1 MAQHL
6 PPRPLAQILGL
17 ALALLP
23 LTWTQAAPGDSTTAN
38 RAHVVAHTADAD
50 GVAVTQTLLETKL
63 KEVAAATELDEA
75 AKAKQTEQYRK
86 ALSNLEAKK
95 SFEAKAATYSQALES
110 APGDTQRLRAEVD
123 GAPMEFQPEP
133 VSSILK
139 AEAIAQLLAKQQ
151 AQTALEETR
160 LATIEKALA
169 ALPQRPAEVRARSA
183 EIGRQLE
190 QIDADL
196 AAPTAAGEAP
206 ALTQARRWALQSTRA
221 ALAAEDRML
230 NQELASL
237 AVRSDLL
244 AAQRDKSA
252 LDLRAMQASQQALE
266 TAANDRRRANAE
278 AAREQA
284 KEAETAAQDKA
295 PVIQQMAR
303 DNRALGEDIALL
315 TARLD
320 RVEAEAKTTEA
331 EAKGIEE
338 DFRGAR
344 ERLEIVGSN
353 RALGQVLT
361 DKRKDLPDL
370 RQYRKTIAEREEEI
384 ADAALAEI
392 RRRDE
397 RRALRDLDTYMDK
410 ALAGIPAD
418 QQAGLRDEVETLV
431 RRRLALL
438 DQLRTTADAHVRA
451 LVDLN
456 YATQQ
461 LISTAEAY
469 SGYLS
474 ERLLWVRSVE
484 PLNRSAIAAIPAAVS
499 WLLSP
504 SRWGEVLQTL
514 SYQATHPVHALLF
527 WTLAAAAAILAVR
540 GPALRRAILATAGP
554 MRRVSTDSFGLTLKA
569 IALSALVAAPVSLT
583 LALVGWQLASS
594 LEAGPF
600 AKQVGGALLSISVIL
615 YYLRSFRILC
625 IPGGVADKHFRW
637 PADALVRLR
646 RSFDWLAYLLLPVG
660 FVALVIYNSDDAA
673 LAGSLGR
680 MAVLLLLVGIAVIFA
695 RLLHPSSGPLHAFLA
710 DNPRSLAN
718 RLRGLWY
725 PLVVGVPL
733 VLAGLALTGYLHTA
747 GTLLQSIIHTL
758 WLALALILVHQAIA
772 RWLLVTRRQ
781 LALEAA
787 LERQAARKAE
797 PRPEGEVV
805 VAEEAAV
812 DLASLDSQTRRL
824 VSAIVIGAGFFGL
837 WGVWSDV
844 LPAFTALD
852 RFALWQHTGLVDGVD
867 AQVPVTLGDILLVVA
882 IILVS
887 AIAARNLPAV
897 LEILLLQY
905 TELSSGSRYTATTL
919 TKYAITIAGALLVFS
934 TLGLSWSQ
942 VQWLVAALGV
952 GIGFGL
958 QEIVANFISGLIIL
972 FERPVRVGDVVTIGG
987 VTGTVSRIQIRAT
1000 TIRNWDQQELLVPN
1014 KQFITGDLLNWSL
1027 TDSINRVV
1035 ITVGVDYGAD
1045 TRLAMGLLAEVA
1057 RENPRVL
1064 KEPAPL
1070 VAFEGFGDN
1079 ALTLSLR
1086 CYLGAMEGRL
1096 MVTTELH
1103 QAVYDKLSAA
1113 GIGIAY
1119 PQRDVHLTADRPLD
1133 IRLHP
1138 AEPPAISP
1146 G

>member
-1 MAQHL
+1 
-6 PPRPLAQILGL
+6 
-17 ALALLP
+17 
-23 LTWTQAAPGDSTTAN
+23 
-38 RAHVVAHTADAD
+38 
-50 GVAVTQTLLETKL
+50 
-63 KEVAAATELDEA
+63 
-75 AKAKQTEQYRK
+75 
-86 ALSNLEAKK
+86 
-95 SFEAKAATYSQALES
+95 
-110 APGDTQRLRAEVD
+110 
-123 GAPMEFQPEP
+123 
-133 VSSILK
+133 
-139 AEAIAQLLAKQQ
+139 
-151 AQTALEETR
+151 
-160 LATIEKALA
+160 
-169 ALPQRPAEVRARSA
+169 
-183 EIGRQLE
+183 
-190 QIDADL
+190 
-196 AAPTAAGEAP
+196 
-206 ALTQARRWALQSTRA
+206 
-221 ALAAEDRML
+221 ML

-252 LDLRAMQASQQALE
+252 LDLKAMKARQQALE

-284 KEAETAAQDKA
+284 KEAETAAKDKA

-303 DNRALGEDIALL
+303 DNSALGEDIAVL

-320 RVEAEAKTTEA
+320 RVEAEGRATGA
-331 EAKGIEE
+331 EVKGIEE
-338 DFRGAR
+338 DFRSAR

-353 RALGQVLT
+353 RALGQVLAE
-361 DKRKDLPDL
+361 KRRDLPDL
-370 RQYRKTIAEREEEI
+370 RRYRKAIAEREEEI
-384 ADAALAEI
+384 ADTSLAEI

-418 QQAGLRDEVETLV
+418 QQASLRDELETLV

-438 DQLRTTADAHVRA
+438 DQLRTTADAQVRA

-456 YATQQ
+456 YASQQ

-484 PLNRSAIAAIPAAVS
+484 PLDRAAIAAIPGAFA

-504 SRWGEVLQTL
+504 SHWGEVLQTL
-514 SYQATHPVHALLF
+514 AYQATHPVHALLF
-527 WTLAAAAAILAVR
+527 WALAIVAAILALR
-540 GPALRRAILATAGP
+540 GPVQRRAILATAGP
-554 MRRVSTDSFGLTLKA
+554 MRRVNTDSFGLTLKA
-569 IALSALVAAPVSLT
+569 IALSALVAAPVSLA

-600 AKQVGGALLSISVIL
+600 AKQVGGALLSISVLL

-637 PADALVRLR
+637 PADALARLR

-660 FVALVIYNSDDAA
+660 FVALVIYNSDDATH
-673 LAGSLGR
+673 AGSLGR
-680 MAVLLLLVGIAVIFA
+680 MAVLLLLVGIAIIFA
-695 RLLHPSSGPLHAFLA
+695 RLLHPRAGPLRAFLA
-710 DNPRSLAN
+710 GNPRSLAN

-733 VLAGLALTGYLHTA
+733 VLAGLALAGYLHTA
-747 GTLLQSIIHTL
+747 GTLLQSIVHTL
-758 WLALALILVHQAIA
+758 WLALALILVHQTIA

-797 PRPEGEVV
+797 PRPEGEEV

-812 DLASLDSQTRRL
+812 DLASLDNQTRRL
-824 VSAIVIGAGFFGL
+824 VSAVVIGAGFFGL

-852 RFALWQHTGLVDGVD
+852 RFALWQHTGLVDGVE
-867 AQVPVTLGDILLVVA
+867 AQVPVTLGDILLVTA

-897 LEILLLQY
+897 LEILLLQH

-934 TLGLSWSQ
+934 TLGLSWSK

-987 VTGTVSRIQIRAT
+987 VTGTISRIQIRAT

-1035 ITVGVDYGAD
+1035 VTVGVDYGAD
-1045 TRLAMGLLAEVA
+1045 TRLAMALLLDVA
-1057 RENPRVL
+1057 RENQHVL
-1064 KEPAPL
+1064 KEPPPL
-1070 VAFEGFGDN
+1070 VAFQGFGDN

-1086 CYLGAMEGRL
+1086 CYLGSMEGRL

-1103 QAVYDKLSAA
+1103 QAVYDKLKAA

-1133 IRLHP
+1133 IRVHRRQ
-1138 AEPPAISP
+1138 PPATP
-1146 G
+1146 A